1 MEDPTRL
8 FSERPKV
15 VLVVDFGGQYAHLIA
30 RRIRELEAL
39 SVLVTGYMG
48 LDYVIRESSK
58 YEVRGIIL
66 SGGPGSVW
74 EESHDDIARW
84 AISRGVPVLGICY
97 GHQLLGKVLGGKVAR
112 APRGEFG
119 PTPVKVI
126 DEGEILR
133 GHGKVF
139 TAWMSHND
147 AVIEP
152 PPGAKV
158 LATSE
163 GSPVAAMKVGDA
175 VYGVQ
180 WHPEVVHTQHGLKL
194 LRNWLELTGL
204 IGTWRPGELIEELVG
219 YVKREVGDGIAVAAV
234 SGGVDSTVAAVIAR
248 RALGDRLIP
257 IFIDHGLHPEGE
269 VEKALEVLYKSGLE
283 PVVINASEEFLDSLR
298 GVSDPEE
305 KRRIIG
311 RVYAEVLVREA
322 KKRGAEYLVQGTIYP
337 DVIESGAR
345 PGSDVIKTHHNV
357 GGLPRDLG
365 LKVVEPLK
373 WFYKDEVRKIARA
386 LGLPEELET
395 KQPVPGPGLA
405 VRIEGEVTR
414 EKLRIVRRA
423 DAIVRK
429 VIEERGLHPSL
440 WQYFAILSRSK
451 ATGVKGD
458 RRAYGYVVVVRV
470 VESRDAMTA
479 RPARLPWDVLEEI
492 AVKVTSEIPEVVRVV
507 YDVTPKPPA
516 TIEWE

>member
-1 MEDPTRL
+1 MEDAARF
-8 FSERPKV
+8 FSGKPKA
-15 VLVVDFGGQYAHLIA
+15 VLVIDFGGQYAHLIA

-39 SVLVTGYMG
+39 SVLVSGYMG
-48 LDYVIRESSK
+48 LDHVAREASK
-58 YEVRGIIL
+58 YDVRGIIL

-74 EESHDDIARW
+74 EESHDDIAKW
-84 AISRGVPVLGICY
+84 AVGRGIPVLGICY
-97 GHQLLGKVLGGKVAR
+97 GHQLLGKVLGGKVSR

-119 PTPVKVI
+119 PTLVRVL
-126 DEGEILR
+126 DEDEILK
-133 GHGKVF
+133 GHGREF

-147 AVIEP
+147 AVIEA

-158 LATSE
+158 LAVSD

-180 WHPEVVHTQHGLKL
+180 WHPEVVHTQHGLRL

-204 IGTWRPGELIEELVG
+204 PGSWRPGELIDELVN

-234 SGGVDSTVAAVIAR
+234 SGGVDSTVAAVIAKK
-248 RALGDRLIP
+248 ALGDKLIP
-257 IFIDHGLHPEGE
+257 VFIDHGLHPEGE
-269 VEKALEVLYKSGLE
+269 VERALKVLYKSGLE
-283 PVVINASEEFLDSLR
+283 PVVVDASEEFLESLK

-305 KRRIIG
+305 KRRIVG

-322 KKRGAEYLVQGTIYP
+322 RRRGAEYLVQGTIYP

-357 GGLPRDLG
+357 GGLPRDIG

-386 LGLPEELET
+386 LGLPEELEI

-414 EKLRIVRRA
+414 EKLRIVSKA
-423 DAIVRK
+423 DAIVRS
-429 VIEERGLHPSL
+429 VIEKRSLHESL
-440 WQYFAILSRSK
+440 WQYFAILTRSK

-479 RPARLPWDVLEEI
+479 RPARLSWDVLEEI
-492 AVKVTSEIPEVVRVV
+492 AVKITSEIPEVVRVV
-507 YDVTPKPPA
+507 YDITPKPPA